1 MNHRGVLIL
10 AGTCCNTAVK
20 LPMPPEHGESLHH
33 EIELRVGAALSPLE
47 APRAATVLPAK
58 HFKMADREYI
68 APGMRADFG
77 PVEWN
82 GDSQQ
87 DIRSTRAKEKGW
99 LGGQI
104 FDPCAAN

>member
-33 EIELRVGAALSPLE
+33 EIELRVDAALSPLD
-47 APRAATVLPAK
+47 APRVATVLPAK
-58 HFKMADREYI
+58 HSKMTDRESI
-68 APGMRADFG
+68 AHRMRADVG
-77 PVEWN
+77 PIEWN

-87 DIRSTRAKEKGW
+87 DMYSTRAKDKGC

-104 FDPCAAN
+104 FDPCSAN